1 MNLNIP
7 KLVDDAKELKIKNY
21 PQHVNRASSI
31 GHPCDRYLVYCRTRW
46 QDKKMHDVG
55 LQRVFDLG
63 NLYER
68 AVMDD
73 LREAGLYVEEQ
84 QTPFFDER
92 YKLSGHIDGKLP
104 IDGQRPPLEIK
115 SMAPFT
121 WEKINNW
128 QDFLRA
134 KQAYLRSYPY
144 QLTTYLFLHDE
155 PYGIMLLKNKVS
167 GQLKQIIIPKDQGL
181 IDEILQKCGRINTHV
196 EQNTLPD
203 PIKWEDGV
211 CGQCGYLH
219 ICYPG
224 RDFGPGIELLDDEEL
239 EAMLDKR
246 ESLAASAKEYKE
258 IDETVKIAF
267 KERPCV
273 LIGAWE
279 ITGKWV
285 EKKDSKHW
293 RSRIIRKPPETPQ
306 DAMASE
312 LAPTHEA
319 EGEIPPSEATESQG
333 PDVGEALTKLAA
345 KGWPLA
351 KIEVRFGKKAKDW
364 GSTELSM
371 LADMIAEEN

>member
-1 MNLNIP
+1 MDLNIP
-7 KLVDDAKELKIKNY
+7 NLVDAAKELKIKNY

-84 QTPFFDER
+84 QTPFFDEK

-121 WEKINNW
+121 WDKIHDW
-128 QDFLRA
+128 QDFLRS
-134 KQAYLRSYPY
+134 KKAYLRSYPY
-144 QLTTYLFLHDE
+144 QLTTYLFLHNE
-155 PYGIMLLKNKVS
+155 PFGIMLLKNKVS
-167 GQLKQIIIPKDQGL
+167 GQLKQIIIPRDQEL
-181 IDEILQKCGRINTHV
+181 IDEILQKCNRINFHV
-196 EQNTLPD
+196 EQETVPD
-203 PIKWEDGV
+203 PMEWQDGT

-246 ESLAASAKEYKE
+246 ESLSAAAKEYKE
-258 IDETVKIAF
+258 IDGAVKAAF
-267 KERPCV
+267 KDKPCV

-279 ITGKWV
+279 ITGKTV
-285 EKKDSKHW
+285 EKRGAKPYWLSKIM
-293 RSRIIRKPPETPQ
+293 RTPPK
-306 DAMASE
+306 
-312 LAPTHEA
+312 EA
-319 EGEIPPSEATESQG
+319 VQ
-333 PDVGEALTKLAA
+333 AA
-345 KGWPLA
+345 VK
-351 KIEVRFGKKAKDW
+351 EV
-364 GSTELSM
+364 
-371 LADMIAEEN
+371 